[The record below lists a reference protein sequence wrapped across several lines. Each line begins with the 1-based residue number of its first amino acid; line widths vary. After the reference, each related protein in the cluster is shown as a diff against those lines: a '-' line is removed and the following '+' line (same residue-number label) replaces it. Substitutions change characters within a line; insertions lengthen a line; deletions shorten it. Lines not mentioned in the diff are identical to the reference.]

1 MRFFNEFVRK
11 IPIRKMQCY
20 ITIMVFDIKG
30 EFQNLNEIF
39 LYPILMHFWGQK
51 YVHVCGLL
59 SVALISMHLTN
70 RLYFTS

>member
-1 MRFFNEFVRK
+1 
-11 IPIRKMQCY
+11 
-20 ITIMVFDIKG
+20 MVFDIKG

-39 LYPILMHFWGQK
+39 LYPILMHFLGQK